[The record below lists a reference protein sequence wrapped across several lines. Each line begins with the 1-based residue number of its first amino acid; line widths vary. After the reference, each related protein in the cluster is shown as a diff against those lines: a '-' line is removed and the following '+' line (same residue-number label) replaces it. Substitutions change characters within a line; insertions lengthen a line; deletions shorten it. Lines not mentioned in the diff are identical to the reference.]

1 MYIELGM
8 SSVGSSNW
16 SSMNGNKSWYV
27 CGIYCCNE
35 IYLKHSVH
43 AVNILV
49 TTFIGSCTWH
59 ASPGGLSNA

>member
-1 MYIELGM
+1 MISMYIELGM

-43 AVNILV
+43 AVI
-49 TTFIGSCTWH
+49 F
-59 ASPGGLSNA
+59 